1 MDLIASF
8 NTGAVLSLVIP
19 LAVLALV
26 LLWWASV
33 LRGKSSGGD
42 A

>member
-8 NTGAVLSLVIP
+8 NTGAFLSLIVP

-26 LLWWASV
+26 LLWWARV
-33 LRGKSSGGD
+33 LRGRPGGD